1 MFQKALAG
9 LERTR
14 SFVRAGV
21 WRIPSRHLP
30 RRKSLLIRQLR
41 IFLLTLR
48 RFHDDR
54 CQLRASTLTFY
65 TLLSIVPV
73 LAMAFGVAKG
83 FGFEAM
89 LERQLLEAFAD
100 QQETALKVIMFSRT
114 LLEKTQ
120 GGIIAG
126 IGVVV
131 LFWSVIKVLRHIEKS
146 FNDIWGVKEG
156 RPLQRQ
162 VSDYLSIMLVAPVL
176 LVLAGSATVIVAS
189 RMESFLRGVQFG
201 SALQPLFLALLQ
213 ALAYGLVWLLFAF
226 LYVVLPNTRVRLRSG
241 VLGGVVAGTLFQIVQ
256 WIYIK
261 FQLGVS
267 SYGAVYGSFA
277 ALPLFLI
284 WLQTSWL
291 IVLLGAEVTFAEQY
305 VEHYEFDQDCLRVS
319 PRFQLLVALGI
330 TRLCVRTFQEG
341 SRPRNAVEI
350 REALGLPIR

>member
-14 SFVRAGV
+14 SFVRTGV

-54 CQLRASTLTFY
+54 CQLRASALTFY

-100 QQETALKVIMFSRT
+100 QQETALKVIVFSRT

-189 RMESFLRGVQFG
+189 RMESFLRGFSSGRRSSPCCRRYSRRSLTAWYGFCSPFFTSSCLTLG
-201 SALQPLFLALLQ
+201 SACAPASWAGWSQ
-213 ALAYGLVWLLFAF
+213 APFSRSSSGSTSSSSSAC
-226 LYVVLPNTRVRLRSG
+226 LPMERFT
-241 VLGGVVAGTLFQIVQ
+241 
-256 WIYIK
+256 
-261 FQLGVS
+261 
-267 SYGAVYGSFA
+267 GA
-277 ALPLFLI
+277 
-284 WLQTSWL
+284 
-291 IVLLGAEVTFAEQY
+291 
-305 VEHYEFDQDCLRVS
+305 S
-319 PRFQLLVALGI
+319 PRSPF
-330 TRLCVRTFQEG
+330 
-341 SRPRNAVEI
+341 S
-350 REALGLPIR
+350 